1 VVIWIKNMH
10 LEIVKHRNKFFIFSG
25 ILVLVS
31 LLGLFIWKLKPGIDF
46 KGGSFLEVAVT
57 SQNKIEA
64 QDLSVK
70 IQEQMP
76 DIGEVRVQPTEV
88 GFILRTKS
96 LSEEEHQKVLSS
108 LKEIHSLGTEDS
120 VIVEEKRFES
130 VGPMVGKELKNKS
143 VWALILA
150 SLAIILY
157 IAWSFRKISKP
168 VASWKYGMGAVIAL
182 LHDLIIVTGVFAILG
197 HFLNY
202 EIDLL
207 FITALLTILGF
218 SVHDTIVVYDRT
230 RENLI
235 RNPQKTFEETVN
247 KAINETLHRS
257 ISTSLTVFM
266 VLLALYLLGGDST
279 KNFVLAL
286 LIGVVFGTYS
296 SIFIASTLLIVW
308 QKIGKKK

>member
-1 VVIWIKNMH
+1 MVIWIKNMH

>member
-1 VVIWIKNMH
+1 MH